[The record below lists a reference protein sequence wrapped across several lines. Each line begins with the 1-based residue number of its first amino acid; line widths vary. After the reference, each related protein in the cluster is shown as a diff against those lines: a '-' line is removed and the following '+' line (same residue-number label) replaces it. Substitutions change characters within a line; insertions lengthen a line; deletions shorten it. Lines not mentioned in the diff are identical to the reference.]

1 MQSYING
8 FLKYLIIEKNTSLN
22 TNIKYKSDLTKLSNF
37 LKIKFNITEPAEVET
52 CHIRSYLEYIKEKS
66 NLIPSSMGNKIAVIK
81 SFFSYLHITE
91 AIPRNPA
98 FQIKKPRANKKLP
111 KFLNDIELEKLLVAP
126 DWAHSK
132 RKIKFKIRDKL
143 ILTLLVYSGIRKS
156 ECLHLDWQDINL
168 GQKYVIIRNSKN
180 KTDRII
186 PLHDRVMTLMDIYLN
201 QRLPLKDNA
210 LFVGE
215 KDIRLSKN
223 SLDNL
228 YKFYLDLAGLSGK
241 GYTIHS
247 LRHTFAT
254 RLMNKNVNLYQ
265 IKSLLGHRSIES
277 TEIYLHVT
285 SKGLKDSINLL

>member
-1 MQSYING
+1 MQGHVNG
-8 FLKYLIIEKNTSLN
+8 FLKYLIIEKNTSSN
-22 TNIKYKSDLTKLSNF
+22 TNVKYKSDLIKLSNF
-37 LKIKFNITEPAEVET
+37 LKNKFNITEPAEVET
-52 CHIRSYLEYIKEKS
+52 CHIRLYLDYIKEKS

-111 KFLNDIELEKLLVAP
+111 KFLNDIELEKLLTAP
-126 DWAHSK
+126 DRTHST
-132 RKIKFKIRDKL
+132 RQIKFKIRDKL
-143 ILTLLVYSGIRKS
+143 ILTMLAYTGIRKS
-156 ECLHLDWQDINL
+156 ELLHLDWHDVNL
-168 GQKYVIIRNSKN
+168 GQKYIVIRNSKN
-180 KTDRII
+180 KTDRIV
-186 PLHDRVMTLMDIYLN
+186 PLHDRVMNLLDVYLS
-201 QRLPLKDNA
+201 QRLLLKNYA
-210 LFVGE
+210 LFTGE
-215 KDIRLSKN
+215 KDNRLSKN

-228 YKFYLDLAGLSGK
+228 YKTYLILSGLSGK

-254 RLMNKNVNLYQ
+254 RLLNKNVNLYK

-285 SKGLKDSINLL
+285 SKGLRDSINLL

>member
-1 MQSYING
+1 MQGYVNG
-8 FLKYLIIEKNTSLN
+8 FLKYLNIEKNTSLN

-37 LKIKFNITEPAEVET
+37 LKNKFNITEPSEVET
-52 CHIRSYLEYIKEKS
+52 CHIRSYMEYIKEKS
-66 NLIPSSMGNKIAVIK
+66 NLSASSMDNKIAVIK

-111 KFLNDIELEKLLVAP
+111 KFLNDIELEKLLTAP
-126 DWAHSK
+126 DRAHST
-132 RKIKFKIRDKL
+132 RKLKFKIRDKL
-143 ILTLLVYSGIRKS
+143 ILTLFVYSGIRKT
-156 ECLHLDWQDINL
+156 ELLNLDWQDVNL

-180 KTDRII
+180 KVDRLI
-186 PLHDRVMTLMDIYLN
+186 PLHDRVLKLLDAYLT
-201 QRLPLKDNA
+201 QKLPLKDNA

-215 KDIRLSKN
+215 RDKRLSKN
-223 SLDNL
+223 SLDDL
-228 YKFYLDLAGLSGK
+228 YKFYLALSGLSSK

-254 RLMNKNVNLYQ
+254 RLLNKNVNLYK

-277 TEIYLHVT
+277 TQIYLHL
-285 SKGLKDSINLL
+285 SNKGLQDSINLL